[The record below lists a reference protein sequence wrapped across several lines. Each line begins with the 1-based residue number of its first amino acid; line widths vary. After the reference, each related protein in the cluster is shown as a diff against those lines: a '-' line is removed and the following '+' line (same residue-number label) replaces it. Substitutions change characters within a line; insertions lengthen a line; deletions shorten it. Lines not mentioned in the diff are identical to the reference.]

1 MLDPGAREALTEQ
14 LRPPA
19 GYRLSHA
26 VGTTFTLDMLS
37 ALSVPLSFVKG
48 TGDDPSNAVAVLNAV
63 RKVSDRV
70 DVFCQA
76 GSDPR
81 TAPGQRSARRS

>member
-26 VGTTFTLDMLS
+26 VGTTFTLDMIS
-37 ALSVPLSFVKG
+37 ALAVPLSFVRG
-48 TGDDPSNAVAVLNAV
+48 SGEDPSNAVEP
-63 RKVSDRV
+63 
-70 DVFCQA
+70 
-76 GSDPR
+76 PR
-81 TAPGQRSARRS
+81 L